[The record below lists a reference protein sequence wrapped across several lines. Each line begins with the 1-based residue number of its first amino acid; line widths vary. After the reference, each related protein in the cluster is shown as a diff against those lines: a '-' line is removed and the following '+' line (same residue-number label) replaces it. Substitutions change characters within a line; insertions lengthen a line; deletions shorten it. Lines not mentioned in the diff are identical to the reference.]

1 MPNQVDGNVAHD
13 RSERLISLAKEHKQ
27 KFISN
32 MIGKNEDV
40 LVESQKG
47 NIAQGYTSNY
57 VMVKFD
63 SEENVFGKLVN
74 VKLEK
79 IEEDVIIGRVNNLK

>member
-1 MPNQVDGNVAHD
+1 
-13 RSERLISLAKEHKQ
+13 
-27 KFISN
+27 

-79 IEEDVIIGRVNNLK
+79 IEDDVIIGRVNNLK

>member
-1 MPNQVDGNVAHD
+1 MPNQVDGNVAHE
-13 RSERLISLAKEHKQ
+13 RSERLIALANEYKL
-27 KFISN
+27 KFINN
-32 MIGKNEDV
+32 MLGKDENV

-57 VMVKFD
+57 VMVRFE
-63 SEENVFGKLVN
+63 SQENVFGKLVN

-79 IEEDVIIGRVNNLK
+79 IENDVIIGHVNNLK